1 MRRDGARRGIGR
13 GRVVSGWK
21 RCGRVVGGWK
31 RCGSGKIEEIDA

>member
-1 MRRDGARRGIGR
+1 MRRDGARGGIGC

-31 RCGSGKIEEIDA
+31 RCGRGG